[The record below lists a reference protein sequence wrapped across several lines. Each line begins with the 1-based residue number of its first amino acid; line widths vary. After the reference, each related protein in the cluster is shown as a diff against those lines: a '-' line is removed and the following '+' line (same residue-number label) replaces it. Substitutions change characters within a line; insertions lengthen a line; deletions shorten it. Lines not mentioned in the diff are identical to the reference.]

1 MKKFLKIS
9 TIVLRILCGL
19 FLIWYVLYFLFGDR
33 LALRFSNREFAPVF
47 TQILVFAASVS
58 VYGLFILFIRSTQK
72 KWINILLFIGGLIV
86 GSLPLLLYH
95 GYLQYRC
102 GFWNMEQLSEKTIY
116 ENSQNPDESVQ
127 LIQSKCKTGD
137 LETTDTLYIKKT
149 GTFLDWTA
157 NVNFEKSEGGEWIS
171 R

>member
-33 LALRFSNREFAPVF
+33 LALRFSNREFASVF
-47 TQILVFAASVS
+47 TQILVFAAAVS
-58 VYGLFILFIRSTQK
+58 VYGLFILYIRSNQK
-72 KWINILLFIGGLIV
+72 KWINILLFVGGLIV
-86 GSLPLLLYH
+86 GCIPLLLYH

-102 GFWNMEQLSEKTIY
+102 GFWNMEQISEKMIFDHL
-116 ENSQNPDESVQ
+116 QNPDETVQ
-127 LIQSKCKTGD
+127 IIHSKCKTGD
-137 LETTDTLYIKKT
+137 LESVDTLYIKKT

-157 NVNFEKSEGGEWIS
+157 NVNFEKSEKGDWIS